1 MLITPGAAAIG
12 RTLDELNLA
21 RLEVEVKAVRRHNVH
36 AQAPQPDARIE
47 AGDVL
52 VLLGSEQDC
61 AAAEMKLMQG

>member
-1 MLITPGAAAIG
+1 M
-12 RTLDELNLA
+12 
-21 RLEVEVKAVRRHNVH
+21 H

-61 AAAEMKLMQG
+61 AAAEMKLLQG